1 MKKLIFILVLL
12 IPSIAFAQLE
22 LPFSVKMVNANP
34 LDYYYY
40 SPDNTPYDD
49 VDDVTT
55 SIPIAVRY
63 QGMTANV
70 SGFEYWFKDGT
81 TDGDLVLKQIASV
94 DWSDLMGT
102 PPTDLWWNVTGN
114 TTLTGDPSIL
124 GGGAHYIQLGTSGS
138 KLSFLGAE
146 IGTGGLNFNTSSVN
160 GMYFNA
166 TSSFASMVFGTTLS
180 GSLNINPS
188 YVTLFNSANEG
199 LYVTGSTSRL
209 GSFTGGYFLEVD
221 GSTGATRVAV
231 SPSFTLEG
239 NGAFTSTEFQMYEG
253 TDPAARYI
261 GFSTPLLTPSGLS
274 GGQHKY
280 IWPGSF
286 TAGVLKHDA
295 SGNLSWDNTSYQL
308 LSSKLTTLTGL
319 PTGSGVA
326 GYKLQLNSGGTD
338 YEVAPQIANPAT
350 TAEDLIKYSGSA
362 FTRVAVGSNG
372 NVLTVTGGVVGW
384 APPAGGVTP
393 SALTKTD
400 DTNVTVTLGGTPATA
415 LNQAVSLT
423 FGWTGRLALSR
434 FVQGSGLSILG
445 VTGSSTADFASIAGT
460 TDQVLRVNSAGTALA
475 FGSIDIS
482 KSAVVGSFILGS
494 TNGGAGAVS
503 GIMKANGSGT
513 VTAASAGTDYLA
525 PTGSGTGLTGVALLG
540 TANTFTVNNIFQPT
554 VTTGTGATA
563 GFQIA
568 SNSLTTG
575 NGVDISSTSA
585 TAGSL
590 VSIASTST
598 AASSNTLKGLFVS
611 MSGANANTTQT
622 VNGIRVS
629 VTNTGTSSTNVAFL
643 AQASGATATNGNY
656 AGKFEGAVMIG
667 DVNVLS
673 QAGEALLVK
682 QDKNGST
689 LSAISN
695 TTNGTGSRAS
705 LIISSQANLANNL
718 QIYTTP
724 SSFTTSGMAVA
735 STAMIESNVSAGLNI
750 GTDLATQLSLWTNNV
765 KRLDFSSLGAGT
777 LTGATLATLT
787 ASTEFN
793 DFRFNYSNVAQFNT
807 GAITTLR
814 TIRIDPRTY
823 AAVGSSTITTAATLS
838 IGGSPIPGT
847 NMAITNSYAVN
858 VESGNTRLG
867 GSLFVLG
874 SVSVQV
880 VQKTAAYTLTAADHT
895 IEVTSGTHTQTL
907 PTAVGILGTEYEIT
921 NSGTGVV
928 TVGTTSSQTF
938 VNVLATPTTLTLS
951 QFQGVLVRSNGTN
964 WLRISSM

>member
-1 MKKLIFILVLL
+1 MKKLLFIITLL

-40 SPDNTPYDD
+40 APDNTPYDD
-49 VDDVTT
+49 VTDATT
-55 SIPIAVRY
+55 SIPSEIRY

-70 SGFEYWFKDGT
+70 AGVEYWFRDGT
-81 TDGDLVLKQIASV
+81 SDGDLVLKQIASV
-94 DWSDLMGT
+94 DWSELTGT
-102 PPTDLWWNVTGN
+102 PPTNLWWNVTGN
-114 TTLTGDPSIL
+114 TTLTGGASIL
-124 GGGAHYIQLGTSGS
+124 GGGVNFVQLGTSGS

-188 YVTLFNSANEG
+188 YITLFNSTNNG
-199 LYVTGSTSRL
+199 LYVTGSVSRL

-221 GSTGATRVAV
+221 GSTGSTRVAV
-231 SPSFTLEG
+231 SPSFTLDG

-253 TDPAARYI
+253 TDPAARYV

-280 IWPGSF
+280 IWPATF
-286 TAGVLKHDA
+286 TAGVLKHDGI
-295 SGNLSWDNTSYQL
+295 GNLNWDNTSYQP
-308 LSSKLTTLTGL
+308 LSSKLTTLAGL
-319 PTGSGVA
+319 PTGVGVA
-326 GYKLQLNSGGTD
+326 GFKLQITSDGTG
-338 YEVAPQIANPAT
+338 YEAVPQIANPAT
-350 TAEDLIKYSGSA
+350 TAEDLLKYTGTE
-362 FTRVAVGSNG
+362 FVRVPVGSNG
-372 NVLTVTGGVVGW
+372 NVLTVTGGAVGW
-384 APPAGGVTP
+384 AAPAAGVTP
-393 SALTKTD
+393 SALTKVD
-400 DTNVTVTLGGTPATA
+400 DTNITVTLGGTPATA
-415 LNQAVSLT
+415 LIQPVSIT
-423 FGWTGRLALSR
+423 IGWLGRLALSR

-460 TDQVLRVNSAGTALA
+460 TDQVARINGAGTALT
-475 FGSIDIS
+475 FGSIDLS
-482 KSAVVGSFILGS
+482 KSAAVGSSILGS
-494 TNGGAGAVS
+494 TNGGAGSIS
-503 GIMKANGSGT
+503 GLLKANGSGT

-563 GFQIA
+563 GFQVA
-568 SNSLTTG
+568 ANSLTTG
-575 NGVDISSTSA
+575 NAVDISSTSA

-590 VSIASTST
+590 LSIASTST
-598 AASSNTLKGLFVS
+598 GAASNTLKGLFVS

-718 QIYTTP
+718 QVYTTP

-750 GTDLATQLSLWTNNV
+750 GTDLATQLSFWTNNI

-823 AAVGSSTITTAATLS
+823 AAVGSSTTTTAATLS

-867 GSLFVLG
+867 GSLFVNG
-874 SVSVQV
+874 SMSLPV
-880 VQKTAAYTLTAADHT
+880 VQKTALYTLTASDHT

-907 PTAVGILGTEYEIT
+907 PTAVGISGTEYEIT

-928 TVGTTSSQTF
+928 TIGTTLSQTF
-938 VNVLATPTTLTLS
+938 VNVSGTPTTLTLN
-951 QFQGVLVRSNGTN
+951 QFQAVIVRSNGAN
-964 WLRISSM
+964 WLRISTL